1 MKIRRAFWLFL
12 VFLILIAPSSSLA
25 KDPQGSAES
34 FLPSQSPIKTESK
47 PIYEKYALPA
57 YQLDSEKNMG
67 WISFGMSKDEI
78 SNGLT
83 QLGNLGALLTIYV
96 LQFLFTRF
104 YSQNLNKELGE
115 WTLSIR
121 DHLFLGEFIAFG
133 LVILV
138 IILVFSMGRREAFA
152 QKLKLFLQ
160 LFLIATV
167 LLSFATPILNF
178 IDRTERFVSDMV
190 FWVYLMADPNNNEEI
205 PKPVKDQKETM
216 ASFGNARN
224 EVLVR
229 VGSQFWRNFRLAPWQ
244 MAEFGAIPK
253 PSGKDKNGK
262 SIYSGRDKKIYDDTN
277 KILEL
282 NPLVPKEFVKREK
295 LVAKWTNNSVWGKYT
310 QGIISMT
317 PGGSSL
323 VDGANMIT
331 DLIGSLADKITG
343 DKDKKD
349 KDKEEDQYSKVKYPS
364 MTTGNST
371 MRMITVVG
379 TFLVGTVYGCAILFF
394 AGVGIALKFVNV
406 ILFALVGFL
415 LFFMFI
421 PNWGWGIMTRWSQ
434 YFLITALYKVILS
447 VLLIV
452 ILFVSSFINAVT
464 PKGDLGLG
472 IYLFAHLAFG
482 LGLFIGIKLL
492 WNILMIPAHVI
503 NETGAILRNSAKKGA
518 AIGLGTVLLAG
529 KAAAATVT
537 GNPALLTGGS
547 KGSFLGSVFRNKG
560 GKAGS
565 KDKKAGQGSLASQD
579 ANYIPEGFNLKSS
592 KSKDFSTN
600 VMPHLKNPYRE
611 DSDEAKVF
619 NEMKEKGLN
628 PYSYNDQKLYEGK
641 HLKKGNY
648 SDEHKAAFSNVK
660 EDSREFTNRQQRLHH
675 QQQKSNRM
683 KRLNEMAQSQREEQ
697 ARKQEQQK
705 KPSVVRRSI
714 DHFKARTW
722 GRR

>member
-1 MKIRRAFWLFL
+1 MKIRRAFWLSL
-12 VFLILIAPSSSLA
+12 VFLVLIAPSSSLA
-25 KDPQGSAES
+25 KDPQGSAAS
-34 FLPSQSPIKTESK
+34 FLPNKSPIETESE

-57 YQLDSEKNMG
+57 YQIDSEKNMG
-67 WISFGMSKDEI
+67 WMSFGMSKDEI

-104 YSQNLNKELGE
+104 YSQNLNKELGD
-115 WTLSIR
+115 WTLGIR
-121 DHLFLGEFIAFG
+121 DHLFLGEFMAFG

-178 IDRTERFVSDMV
+178 MDRTERFISDMV
-190 FWVYLMADPNNNEEI
+190 FWVYLMADPNNHEEV
-205 PKPVKDQKETM
+205 PKPVKDKDELM

-224 EVLVR
+224 DILVR

-253 PSGKDKNGK
+253 PSGKDENGK
-262 SIYSGRDKKIYDDTN
+262 AVYSGRDKDILDDTN
-277 KILEL
+277 KVLDL

-295 LVAKWTNNSVWGKYT
+295 LVAKWTNNSVWGKYA

-317 PGGSSL
+317 PGGSTL

-331 DLIGSLADKITG
+331 DLIGSLTEKIAG
-343 DKDKKD
+343 KDEKD
-349 KDKEEDQYSKVKYPS
+349 QKDQDQYSKVKYPS

-371 MRMITVVG
+371 MRMITVVL
-379 TFLVGTVYGCAILFF
+379 TFFVGTVYGSAILFF
-394 AGVGIALKFVNV
+394 SGIGIALKFVNV

-421 PNWGWGIMTRWSQ
+421 PNWGWEVMSRWFQ

-452 ILFVSSFINAVT
+452 ILFVSNFINAVT
-464 PKGDLGLG
+464 PKNDLGMG

-492 WNILMIPAHVI
+492 WNILMTPARVI

-518 AIGLGTVLLAG
+518 SIGLGSVLLAG
-529 KAAAATVT
+529 KAAAAAVT
-537 GNPALLTGGS
+537 GNPAFLTKGG
-547 KGSFLGSVFRNKG
+547 KGSFLGSIFRNKG
-560 GKAGS
+560 KQAGS
-565 KDKKAGQGSLASQD
+565 KGGDGQESFLENQN

-600 VMPHLKNPYRE
+600 VMPHLKNPYQK

-619 NEMKEKGLN
+619 DDIKAKGLN
-628 PYSYNDQKLYEGK
+628 PYSYNDQRLYEGK
-641 HLKKGNY
+641 HLKGNN
-648 SDEHKAAFSNVK
+648 SEERKTAFSNIK
-660 EDSREFTNRQQRLHH
+660 NDSREFLHRQKRLHD
-675 QQQKSNRM
+675 QQQKSDRM
-683 KRLNEMAQSQREEQ
+683 KRISEMAQNQREEQ

-714 DHFKARTW
+714 DHFKSRTW